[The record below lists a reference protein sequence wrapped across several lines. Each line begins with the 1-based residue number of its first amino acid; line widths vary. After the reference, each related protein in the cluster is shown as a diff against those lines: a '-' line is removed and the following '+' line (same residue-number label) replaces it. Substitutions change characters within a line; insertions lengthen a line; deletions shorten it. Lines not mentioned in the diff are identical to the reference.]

1 MADPVP
7 TEANGNLS
15 NSLKH
20 ILGHV
25 FLKSEPDPFTKVSVL
40 FFSEEASKIRALKPC
55 PLLIKSA
62 PFKAALSFSFSSHRY
77 FYEKMHQLLYFTKY
91 HTVESSLLLEHELVL
106 H

>member
-1 MADPVP
+1 MRPVTQHFHWVADPVP

-40 FFSEEASKIRALKPC
+40 FFSEEASKIG
-55 PLLIKSA
+55 
-62 PFKAALSFSFSSHRY
+62 
-77 FYEKMHQLLYFTKY
+77 LYNCA
-91 HTVESSLLLEHELVL
+91 HHVL
-106 H
+106 C